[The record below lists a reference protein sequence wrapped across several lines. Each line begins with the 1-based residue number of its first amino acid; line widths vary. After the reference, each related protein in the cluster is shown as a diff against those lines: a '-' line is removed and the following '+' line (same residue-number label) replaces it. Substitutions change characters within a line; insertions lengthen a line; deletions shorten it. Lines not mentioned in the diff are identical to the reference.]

1 MNAMAT
7 GCAAYSAHSAYSVS
21 EDVSVNRLHNQVDV
35 WLGKQVVKVSFHV
48 LTPAAKF
55 VGKHNVL
62 LTRVFTRSEAI
73 AVMQQLEAK
82 VPKLPSL
89 SKLLREALKKR
100 GLVPDS
106 AEGAQQAPKRA
117 RQDMK
122 HKHLLL

>member
-48 LTPAAKF
+48 LTPVAKF

-62 LTRVFTRSEAI
+62 LTRLTRVFTRSEAI
-73 AVMQQLEAK
+73 AAMQQQI
-82 VPKLPSL
+82 
-89 SKLLREALKKR
+89 
-100 GLVPDS
+100 G
-106 AEGAQQAPKRA
+106 RA
-117 RQDMK
+117 
-122 HKHLLL
+122 HV